1 MMYKHRVKATFQKGS
16 IYCSSAQTECK
27 STVQI
32 MSGLYNCIWRTI
44 VTLWSLIRQN
54 PEPAPKT
61 RSLKNAEAY
70 LIYSIRAAS
79 WVQGFAD
86 KQ

>member
-1 MMYKHRVKATFQKGS
+1 MQVHRANYAPVRAVS
-16 IYCSSAQTECK
+16 LHLEDHCH
-27 STVQI
+27 
-32 MSGLYNCIWRTI
+32 I
-44 VTLWSLIRQN
+44 VEFDQAETQN
-54 PEPAPKT
+54 PHQKT